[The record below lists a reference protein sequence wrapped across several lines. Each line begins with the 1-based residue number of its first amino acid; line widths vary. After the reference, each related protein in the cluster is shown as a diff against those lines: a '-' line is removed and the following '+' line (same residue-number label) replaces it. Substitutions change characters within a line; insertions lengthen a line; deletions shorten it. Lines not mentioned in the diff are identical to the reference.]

1 MRDAHGRIVT
11 EAEARM
17 LLGRSKVGQERRL
30 SKGGKPDGYA
40 APPGTGPQGE
50 TCKSCRHAFA
60 NQQAKTYWK
69 CSLMRRVWTGGRKT
83 DILVRSP
90 ACMRWEA
97 RPEGE
102 HP

>member
-1 MRDAHGRIVT
+1 MRDAKGRIVT

-17 LLGRSKVGQERRL
+17 LLGRAKVGQERRL
-30 SKGGKPDGYA
+30 PKGGKPDGYA
-40 APPGTGPQGE
+40 AAPGTGPRGE
-50 TCKSCRHAFA
+50 TCKTCRHTFA

-69 CSLMRRVWTGGRKT
+69 CGLMRRVWTGGRKT

-97 RPEGE
+97 KAGDRP
-102 HP
+102 